1 VSSAGLVGSRVSF
14 EVGEGVS
21 SPSNLFISSSQVVL
35 KVSDRK

>member
-1 VSSAGLVGSRVSF
+1 VSLAGLVGSRVSS
-14 EVGEGVS
+14 EVGRGVS